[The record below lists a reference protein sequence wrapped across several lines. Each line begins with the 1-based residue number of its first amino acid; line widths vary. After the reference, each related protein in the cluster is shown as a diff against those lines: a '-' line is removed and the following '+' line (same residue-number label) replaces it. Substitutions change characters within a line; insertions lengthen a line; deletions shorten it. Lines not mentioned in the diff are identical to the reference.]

1 MHKKLNKQKW
11 TKLILNNMVLNHSF
25 FFFGLDS
32 SEEDYCVLCH
42 LAMIIKSKTTR
53 RNGHLIFNLETQVKL

>member
-1 MHKKLNKQKW
+1 MDKANFEQYDPKP
-11 TKLILNNMVLNHSF
+11 F
-25 FFFGLDS
+25 PFFGLDS

>member
-1 MHKKLNKQKW
+1 MDRANFEQYGPEPFL
-11 TKLILNNMVLNHSF
+11 
-25 FFFGLDS
+25 FFGLDS

-53 RNGHLIFNLETQVKL
+53 INGHLIVNLETQVKL